1 MKITDLTVE
10 QRIQRAHIQL
20 MSHKKFCLFAG
31 IFMLGKTEVSDAKSM
46 TAMTNGKDVKYG
58 RNFVTPLSSKQLN
71 FLILHEN
78 MHKAFRHLKIWKHLY
93 KDDPKLAN
101 QACDHVINLMIQEY
115 DPNSEVTSMPVGG
128 CADPRF
134 RGMDSSQVYK
144 ILKDEKKER
153 GSGGDD
159 KGGDEDGFDEHDWE
173 GAEEMSEE
181 QSKELERKVD
191 EALRQGIIMQKKRD
205 PNGTGGNRAL
215 DGLLN
220 PKINPYDLLR
230 EYMVSVCADREDSTW
245 RRPNRRFLSQDMY
258 MPSSYGEALGRI
270 IIAVDTS
277 GSIGST
283 ELQEFFTEVAHI
295 CKSLQPEGID
305 LLYWD
310 TKVCRH
316 EFYNRDEIDNMLTST
331 KPAGGGG
338 TDVQSV
344 AEWIRT
350 GSNFVTPEVLLVFTD
365 GYVGNVGDWSGM
377 PPTVWVV
384 NEYGDKSFSG
394 PGKTIHI

>member
-1 MKITDLTVE
+1 MKISDLTVE

-31 IFMLGKTEVSDAKSM
+31 IFMLGKVEVSDSEKM

-78 MHKAFRHLKIWKHLY
+78 MHKAFRHLKIWKHLHNE
-93 KDDPKLAN
+93 DHKLAN
-101 QACDHVINLMIQEY
+101 QACDHVINLMIQDY

-134 RGMDSSQVYK
+134 RGMDSSQVFK
-144 ILKDEKKER
+144 ILREEKKE
-153 GSGGDD
+153 GSGGDE
-159 KGGDEDGFDEHDWE
+159 KGDGDEGFDEHDWE

-205 PNGTGGNRAL
+205 PNGSGGDRIL

-245 RRPNRRFLSQDMY
+245 RRPNRRFLSQDIY
-258 MPSSYGEALGRI
+258 MPSTYAEALGRI

-277 GSIGST
+277 GSIGGR

-310 TKVCRH
+310 TKVCQH
-316 EFYNRDEIDNMLTST
+316 EFYNRDEIDNMITST

-338 TDVQSV
+338 TDVRSV
-344 AEWIRT
+344 SEWIRG

-365 GYVGNVGDWSGM
+365 GYVGDVGDWSDM

-384 NEYGDKSFSG
+384 NEWGDKNFSG

>member
-31 IFMLGKTEVSDAKSM
+31 IFMLGKTEVSDSMSM

-101 QACDHVINLMIQEY
+101 RACDHVINLMIQEY

-134 RGMDSSQVYK
+134 RGMDSSQIYK
-144 ILKDEKKER
+144 ILKEEKKT
-153 GSGGDD
+153 GGDGSD
-159 KGGDEDGFDEHDWE
+159 GKGDDDGFDEHDWE

-245 RRPNRRFLSQDMY
+245 RRPSRRFLSQDMY

>member
-1 MKITDLTVE
+1 
-10 QRIQRAHIQL
+10 
-20 MSHKKFCLFAG
+20 
-31 IFMLGKTEVSDAKSM
+31 
-46 TAMTNGKDVKYG
+46 
-58 RNFVTPLSSKQLN
+58 
-71 FLILHEN
+71 
-78 MHKAFRHLKIWKHLY
+78 
-93 KDDPKLAN
+93 
-101 QACDHVINLMIQEY
+101 
-115 DPNSEVTSMPVGG
+115 
-128 CADPRF
+128 
-134 RGMDSSQVYK
+134 
-144 ILKDEKKER
+144 
-153 GSGGDD
+153 
-159 KGGDEDGFDEHDWE
+159 
-173 GAEEMSEE
+173 MSEE

-245 RRPNRRFLSQDMY
+245 RRPNRRFLSQDVY